1 MLRFAILRE
10 VGAESWTLSVPV
22 IAETVAV
29 AWVKVAEALSTFVVI
44 VFLSIEAASVNLFFL
59 EYLVFDQKLLLI
71 EDARQQTVFF
81 TILLAVSIFVQESCD
96 SARGQVDHVADIRTR
111 VCGEVGE
118 CNQHLCSS
126 VTMSDDLNFV
136 AGACVFNGSCLCDKV
151 YVSRN
156 YFLAHVF
163 NILVTGCI
171 SKLCVSVRTQTFASE
186 PNIIARLEEGLRD
199 GVTLV
204 INC

>member
-1 MLRFAILRE
+1 M
-10 VGAESWTLSVPV
+10 
-22 IAETVAV
+22 
-29 AWVKVAEALSTFVVI
+29 
-44 VFLSIEAASVNLFFL
+44 
-59 EYLVFDQKLLLI
+59 
-71 EDARQQTVFF
+71 
-81 TILLAVSIFVQESCD
+81 LAVSIFAQESCD

-118 CNQHLCSS
+118 GNQHFCSS
-126 VTMSDDLNFV
+126 VSMSDDLDFV
-136 AGACVFNGSCLCDKV
+136 ARASVFNGSCLCDKV